1 MIGAHTDSP
10 NLRVRPVSKKSKEGY
25 LQCSVE
31 TYGGGQWH
39 TWFDRDLSLAGRV
52 IVAADD
58 GPRPFVSRLVHIRR
72 PLLRV
77 PTLAIHLNR
86 SVNEAF
92 TFNQEDQLQPIFGLA
107 ESLNQSVPTSQA
119 VGSPTMSSKHHPALL
134 ELLATELQVPVEAIE
149 DFELSLYDT
158 NPPTAGGLNN
168 EFLFTPR
175 VDNQMSCFCAT
186 EALIASLVDI
196 DAVEQA
202 KSIRAIALFDH
213 EEVGSVSHQGAES
226 SLLWSM
232 IHRLAGL
239 TVAGTPETSASAA
252 ELIEQSLACSFL
264 ISSDTAHGT
273 YAALTTAVH
282 PNYASVHEEHLRP
295 KINAGPVVKTNAKQ
309 RYASNAVTTFLLRR
323 VAKRAG
329 VPLQEFEVRND
340 CPCGSTIGPM
350 LSKAVRTVDLGNP
363 QLSMHSIREV
373 CGTKDVDYKIRLVC
387 AMYLPSLWSFSA
399 RSTRS
404 TPSCTSTS
412 YRLPVF
418 SPVRRRRGGGSE
430 SIRDRMSS
438 AAPARSQICTYDSP
452 RNSIWGFTS
461 STCRSCIWNQWP
473 SAVCTCERHTLSSR
487 TVPAV
492 ASCVILASRW

>member
-1 MIGAHTDSP
+1 MTVLPLSKGPAIPAAAQRFLKFVEASPTPFHATASSVAMLENAGYQRNQSSLVAFVIGKKYAPGHGLHIIGAHTDSP

-52 IVAADD
+52 IVAANDA
-58 GPRPFVSRLVHIRR
+58 PNRFVSRLVHIRR

-92 TFNQEDQLQPIFGLA
+92 KFNHEDQLQPILGLA
-107 ESLNQSVPTSQA
+107 DSLNQPAAPASDAVGVPTM
-119 VGSPTMSSKHHPALL
+119 GSKHHPALL
-134 ELLATELQVPVEAIE
+134 GLLATELDVPVEAIE

-158 NPPTAGGLNN
+158 NPPSAGGLHN

-186 EALIASLVDI
+186 EALIASVVDL

-202 KSIRAIALFDH
+202 ESIRAIALFDH
-213 EEVGSVSHQGAES
+213 EEVGSVSNQGAES

-232 IHRLAGL
+232 VHRLAGL
-239 TVAGTPETSASAA
+239 VVPGAPNTSASAP
-252 ELIEQSLACSFL
+252 ELIEQSLARSFL
-264 ISSDTAHGT
+264 ISSDTAH
-273 YAALTTAVH
+273 AVH

-295 KINAGPVVKTNAKQ
+295 KMNAGPVLKTNAKQ

-373 CGTKDVDYKIRLVC
+373 CGAKDVDYKIRLF
-387 AMYLPSLWSFSA
+387 LEFFRSFDEID
-399 RSTRS
+399 TE
-404 TPSCTSTS
+404 
-412 YRLPVF
+412 LHV
-418 SPVRRRRGGGSE
+418 
-430 SIRDRMSS
+430 D
-438 AAPARSQICTYDSP
+438 
-452 RNSIWGFTS
+452 
-461 STCRSCIWNQWP
+461 
-473 SAVCTCERHTLSSR
+473 
-487 TVPAV
+487 
-492 ASCVILASRW
+492 

>member
-1 MIGAHTDSP
+1 MAFVVGKKYAPGHGVHMVGAHTDSP

-52 IVAADD
+52 IVAANDA
-58 GPRPFVSRLVHIRR
+58 PSRFVSRLVHIRR

-92 TFNQEDQLQPIFGLA
+92 KFNQEDQLQPILGLA
-107 ESLNQSVPTSQA
+107 ESLNQPAAPASDA
-119 VGSPTMSSKHHPALL
+119 VGVPAMGSKHHPALL
-134 ELLATELQVPVEAIE
+134 ALLASELGVAVEAIE

-158 NPPTAGGLNN
+158 NPPTAGGLHN
-168 EFLFTPR
+168 EFLFAPR

-186 EALIASLVDI
+186 EALIASVVDI

-232 IHRLAGL
+232 VHRLAGL
-239 TVAGTPETSASAA
+239 AVPGAPSTSASAP
-252 ELIEQSLACSFL
+252 ELFEQSLARSFL

-273 YAALTTAVH
+273 STALTPAVH

-295 KINAGPVVKTNAKQ
+295 KMNAGPVLKTNAKQ

-373 CGTKDVDYKIRLVC
+373 CGANDVDYKIRLVR
-387 AMYLPSLWSFSA
+387 AM
-399 RSTRS
+399 
-404 TPSCTSTS
+404 C
-412 YRLPVF
+412 
-418 SPVRRRRGGGSE
+418 
-430 SIRDRMSS
+430 
-438 AAPARSQICTYDSP
+438 
-452 RNSIWGFTS
+452 
-461 STCRSCIWNQWP
+461 
-473 SAVCTCERHTLSSR
+473 
-487 TVPAV
+487 
-492 ASCVILASRW
+492 

>member
-1 MIGAHTDSP
+1 MTILPLNKGPAIPAAAQRFLKYVEASPTPFHATASSVAMLEHAGFVQLHEHQSWDEKLYQRNQSSLVAFVIGKKYAPGHGVHMIGAHTDSP

-52 IVAADD
+52 IVAADE

-92 TFNQEDQLQPIFGLA
+92 KFNQEDQLQPIFGLA
-107 ESLNQSVPTSQA
+107 ESLNQTVPASQA

-196 DAVEQA
+196 DAVDQA
-202 KSIRAIALFDH
+202 QSIRAIALFDH

-239 TVAGTPETSASAA
+239 TVNGTPESSASAA
-252 ELIEQSLACSFL
+252 ELIEQSLARSFL

-273 YAALTTAVH
+273 YGMLTSAVH

-373 CGTKDVDYKIRLVC
+373 CGTKDVDYKIRLF
-387 AMYLPSLWSFSA
+387 MEFFRSFDEIDA
-399 RSTRS
+399 E
-404 TPSCTSTS
+404 
-412 YRLPVF
+412 LHV
-418 SPVRRRRGGGSE
+418 
-430 SIRDRMSS
+430 D
-438 AAPARSQICTYDSP
+438 
-452 RNSIWGFTS
+452 
-461 STCRSCIWNQWP
+461 
-473 SAVCTCERHTLSSR
+473 
-487 TVPAV
+487 
-492 ASCVILASRW
+492 